1 MSQQSAHDS
10 SHHSAGASHGSMKSY
25 TSGFILSVIL
35 TIIPFTLVMMPSLVS
50 TTTAILI
57 MVFMGLAQIL
67 VQLVFFLHMDTSS
80 EQSWNV
86 TALVFTALIVAI
98 LIGGT
103 VWIMYHLKMNMM
115 M

>member
-1 MSQQSAHDS
+1 MSHQSAHNA
-10 SHHSAGASHGSMKSY
+10 AGASHGSMKSY
-25 TSGFILSVIL
+25 VTGFILSIIL
-35 TIIPFTLVMMPSLVS
+35 TVIPFTLVMMPALVS
-50 TTTAILI
+50 TTTTIVI
-57 MVFMGLAQIL
+57 MVVMGLAQIL

-86 TALVFTALIVAI
+86 TALVFTALVVAI